1 MPAKNKPPKA
11 PKGTVGV
18 EKFRGK
24 LRLRLPRQIFGGK
37 QKYIST
43 GLEDTPENW
52 KRVQSKAWAIEED
65 IAMGNFDPS
74 LAKYHLQ
81 SHFKL
86 VVPPNLNELW
96 QKYTKYKSTQVEE
109 TTLRLNF
116 QRVTSHINKLPT
128 QLLNDSTK
136 IRDYLV
142 SNNSSYT
149 AKRILTQINACCN
162 WAVKSGLIEVNP
174 FKGMAQE
181 IQTPKNSSNGV
192 DIDPFTA
199 EERDIIINAFRQHPI
214 YHHYTNFVR
223 FLFMTGCRT
232 SEAVALKWKHI
243 NNDCSK
249 ITFSEA
255 VVNIS
260 NQKIRKGL
268 KTEEKRN
275 FPCNK
280 SLQTLLLSI
289 RTENYS
295 NEDLVFPSL
304 SGKEINPHTFNAFVW
319 KGCLN
324 KGKRYIGI
332 VQALVDEGK
341 IERYRPQYQ
350 SRHTF
355 ITLALENGLD
365 VKDVARLVGNSPE
378 VIYKH
383 YAGRKKDL
391 IVPEF

>member
-11 PKGTVGV
+11 AKGTVGV

-24 LRLRLPRQIFGGK
+24 LRLRLPRQIFSGK

-52 KRVQSKAWAIEED
+52 KRVQSKAWTIEED
-65 IAMGNFDPS
+65 IARGNFDPS
-74 LAKYHLQ
+74 LAKYRLQ
-81 SHFKL
+81 SHLKL
-86 VVPPNLNELW
+86 IVPPNLNELW
-96 QKYTKYKSTQVEE
+96 QKYTQYKSTQVEE

-142 SNNSSYT
+142 NNNSSYT
-149 AKRILTQINACCN
+149 AKRILTQMNACCN

-174 FKGMAQE
+174 FQGMAQE
-181 IQTPKNSSNGV
+181 IKTPKNSSNGV

-199 EERDIIINAFRQHPI
+199 EERNIIINAFRQHPI

-280 SLQTLLLSI
+280 SLQTLLVSI
-289 RTENYS
+289 RPENCC